1 MQKKGAILM
10 GMAKL
15 NIWISGIDNPCA
27 IDSRT
32 WYVTIYDCD
41 GNVLQ
46 WCGKRYVVL
55 PARCGHLEVEVPPG
69 CYRIN
74 AVWSFFPVGGVFYVN
89 HFTDSA
95 IIQASCDQHVC
106 VKLFNPSIHRCGI
119 IFLRAVRDL
128 VEQKAIG
135 QNVAKPVEQAVNNLL
150 EFIPRPIKGF
160 ELDHLDEIEK
170 LVRQQEDKDTDQR
183 DEKGNC

>member
-1 MQKKGAILM
+1 M
-10 GMAKL
+10 GLAKL
-15 NIWISGIDNPCA
+15 NIWVSATDDPCA
-27 IDSRT
+27 VDNRT

-41 GNVLQ
+41 GNVLS
-46 WCGKRYVVL
+46 WCGRRYIVL

-74 AVWSFFPVGGVFYVN
+74 AVWSFSIVGGIFYVN

-95 IIQASCDQHVC
+95 IVQACCDQHVC
-106 VKLFNPSIHRCGI
+106 VKLFNPSIHRCGT

-128 VEQKAIG
+128 VAQKAIKPE
-135 QNVAKPVEQAVNNLL
+135 VAQPVEQAINKLL
-150 EFIPRPIKGF
+150 ELLPRPAKKF

-170 LVRQQEDKDTDQR
+170 LVREQERRAQEEQ
-183 DEKGNC
+183 EKQK